1 MDGWKE
7 TVGMNH
13 IAMIA
18 IDAPIDRPYGP
29 APFGSG
35 PCAGMQT
42 ARVF

>member
-1 MDGWKE
+1 MDGLKE

-13 IAMIA
+13 NAMIA
-18 IDAPIDRPYGP
+18 IDALTERPYGP